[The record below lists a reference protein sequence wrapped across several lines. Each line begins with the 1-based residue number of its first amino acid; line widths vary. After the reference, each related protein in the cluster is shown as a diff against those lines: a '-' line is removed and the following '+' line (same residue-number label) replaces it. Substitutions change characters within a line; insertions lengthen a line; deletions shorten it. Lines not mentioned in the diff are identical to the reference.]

1 MHWNKAKKLFLLALI
16 LVASLSAMRVT
27 APNQMRSEF
36 LLYKFKDVL
45 APVQLGL
52 NWLGRQASYLISLP
66 VHAVGAAERNRQ
78 LEEELSRLKGEII
91 QLNEYKKEC
100 ERLAALLN
108 YKQAAAGQYSLMAAS
123 VVARDPNNW
132 FGTVTLNRG
141 AGDGVRENMTVLV
154 PEGLVGRVVSV
165 SSSTCEVL
173 LISDPRS
180 GVSATVQETRTP
192 GILEGITGGGGKT
205 RMIHIAN
212 DAPVE
217 TGQAV
222 VTSGLG
228 SVFPKGLPVGAVESV
243 QNEPSGMFKTAVVR
257 PFAPLNRLE
266 EVFIVTGLT
275 AGR

>member
-1 MHWNKAKKLFLLALI
+1 MNWNKAKKLFLLALI
-16 LVASLSAMRVT
+16 LIASLAAMRVT
-27 APNQMRSEF
+27 APHQMRSEF

-52 NWLGRQASYLISLP
+52 NWLGRQVSYLISLP
-66 VHAVGAAERNRQ
+66 VHAIGAAERNRQ
-78 LEEELSRLKGEII
+78 LEEELSRLKGEVI

-100 ERLAALLN
+100 ERLAVLLN
-108 YKQAAAGQYSLMAAS
+108 YRQARAGQYSLMAAS
-123 VVARDPNNW
+123 VVARDPGNW

-217 TGQAV
+217 AGQTV

-228 SVFPKGLPVGAVESV
+228 SVFPKGLPVGTVESV
-243 QNEPSGMFKTAVVR
+243 QNEPTGMFKIAVVR
-257 PFAPLNRLE
+257 PFAPLSKLE
-266 EVFIVTGLT
+266 EVFIVTGVT